1 MKRIQFELSEN
12 KLLELE
18 ALMEE
23 TGVKTKKDILNNALS
38 FLDWAIKGRKNGR
51 IIASVDEENQKYKEI
66 IMPILT

>member
-38 FLDWAIKGRKNGR
+38 FLDWAIKERKNGR